1 MYNFW
6 FTLTMV
12 LISDS
17 VKNQPFQ
24 NMVMLSISPISFEV
38 GVINLV
44 CGCILMMKECFIPF
58 SGYCDFDIRPHF

>member
-12 LISDS
+12 LISDL
-17 VKNQPFQ
+17 VKKPFQ

-38 GVINLV
+38 GIINLV
-44 CGCILMMKECFIPF
+44 CGCNLMMKECCIPF